1 MLSEKLV
8 IVCVGVVI
16 VFSSLLGAS
25 LLTDASRVS
34 SSSTDASVEEDHTLP
49 DVDAGREEDG
59 LGCWK
64 GLP

>member
-25 LLTDASRVS
+25 LLTDASV
-34 SSSTDASVEEDHTLP
+34 DGDHTP
-49 DVDAGREEDG
+49 PDAGREEDG